1 MLLKALIDEAVAVLL
16 VSYPEREAKQ
26 MVYECLESIAG
37 TGKHTHIL
45 EPAYEVSDDVAV
57 KALESFRRM
66 AAGEP
71 LQYVLGYAY
80 FYGRRFS
87 VSPDVLIPRPETE
100 LLCRYVLDRHGDSC
114 AVQDMPPP
122 ARGCPRRGRG
132 SGTAQQSSCQ
142 TRILDLCTGSGCIA
156 WTLALE
162 MPGSEV
168 TAVDISQG
176 ALRVS
181 SSQNFTEEI
190 SRTGAHAPEFIKTDV
205 LGPCPF
211 EEQFD
216 IIVSNPPYVMDKEKS
231 LMRSNVLDHE
241 PHLALFV
248 SDDDPLIFYR
258 AIARWSQICLKSDG
272 YGIVEI
278 NEALG
283 PETAAVF
290 QSAGFEEISV
300 LKDLS
305 DKDRFVK
312 FKKSNKNQL

>member
-1 MLLKALIDEAVAVLL
+1 
-16 VSYPEREAKQ
+16 
-26 MVYECLESIAG
+26 
-37 TGKHTHIL
+37 
-45 EPAYEVSDDVAV
+45 
-57 KALESFRRM
+57 
-66 AAGEP
+66 
-71 LQYVLGYAY
+71 
-80 FYGRRFS
+80 
-87 VSPDVLIPRPETE
+87 
-100 LLCRYVLDRHGDSC
+100 
-114 AVQDMPPP
+114 
-122 ARGCPRRGRG
+122 
-132 SGTAQQSSCQ
+132 
-142 TRILDLCTGSGCIA
+142 
-156 WTLALE
+156 

-248 SDDDPLIFYR
+248 SDDDPLMFYR

>member
-1 MLLKALIDEAVAVLL
+1 
-16 VSYPEREAKQ
+16 
-26 MVYECLESIAG
+26 
-37 TGKHTHIL
+37 
-45 EPAYEVSDDVAV
+45 
-57 KALESFRRM
+57 
-66 AAGEP
+66 
-71 LQYVLGYAY
+71 
-80 FYGRRFS
+80 
-87 VSPDVLIPRPETE
+87 
-100 LLCRYVLDRHGDSC
+100 
-114 AVQDMPPP
+114 
-122 ARGCPRRGRG
+122 
-132 SGTAQQSSCQ
+132 
-142 TRILDLCTGSGCIA
+142 
-156 WTLALE
+156 

-168 TAVDISQG
+168 TAVDVSDG
-176 ALRVS
+176 ALGVA
-181 SSQNFTEEI
+181 SSQDFISEL

-305 DKDRFVK
+305 DRDRFVK
-312 FKKSNKNQL
+312 FKK